1 MEFENKWVDAAAA
14 RIESEMTDANKAD
27 WGQKPKMAKGG
38 VFAPADIK
46 LIKDALVYYVK
57 HNANIEDAEER
68 QAVNLL
74 HRLNNRI

>member
-1 MEFENKWVDAAAA
+1 MTIRDNSVEVTAA

-27 WGQKPKMAKGG
+27 WGQGPKQAKGG

-46 LIKDALVYYVK
+46 LIKDALVFYAK
-57 HNANIEDAEER
+57 NNSNISDAEER

>member
-1 MEFENKWVDAAAA
+1 MNFDEKQVEVAAA

-27 WGQKPKMAKGG
+27 WGQGPKQAKGG
-38 VFAPADIK
+38 VFAPADSK
-46 LIKDALVYYVK
+46 LIKDALVFYAK
-57 HNANIEDAEER
+57 HNANISDSEER

>member
-1 MEFENKWVDAAAA
+1 MTIRDNSVEVAAA

-27 WGQKPKMAKGG
+27 WGQGPKQAKGG

-46 LIKDALVYYVK
+46 LIKDALVFYAK
-57 HNANIEDAEER
+57 NNSNISDAEER